1 MSSKAPYMGEGY
13 APAYQ
18 ISATPFVTSSVVNLG
33 QTVGIEFGNIAN
45 FVVIKNTLAGSVLSV
60 GFTENGLKTTNA
72 NYFNLAGNE
81 SFSANFRVDRIFL
94 SGSTGNPT
102 YTVVAGLTG
111 IPMNQLLPVTAS
123 NGYRGVG

>member
-60 GFTENGLKTTNA
+60 GFTENGLKTANA
-72 NYFNLAGNE
+72 NYFNLAGDE

>member
-1 MSSKAPYMGEGY
+1 MSLKAPYMGEGY

-72 NYFNLAGNE
+72 NYFNLAGDE
-81 SFSANFRVDRIFL
+81 SFAANFRVDRIFL

>member
-13 APAYQ
+13 TPAYQ

>member
-60 GFTENGLKTTNA
+60 GFTENGLKTANA
-72 NYFNLAGNE
+72 NYFNLAGDE
-81 SFSANFRVDRIFL
+81 SFAANFRVDRIFL

>member
-1 MSSKAPYMGEGY
+1 MSLKAPYMGEGY
-13 APAYQ
+13 VPAYQ

-33 QTVGIEFGNIAN
+33 QTVEIGFGNIAN
-45 FVVIKNTLAGSVLSV
+45 FVIVKNTLAGSTLSV
-60 GFTENGLKTTNA
+60 GFTENGLKTANS
-72 NYFNLAGNE
+72 NYFNLAGDE

-94 SGSTGNPT
+94 SGSSGNPT

-111 IPMNQLLPVTAS
+111 IPTTQLLPVTAS

>member
-1 MSSKAPYMGEGY
+1 MTNQYHVGENFV
-13 APAYQ
+13 PAYQ
-18 ISATPFVTSSVVNLG
+18 LSATPFVTSSVVNLG
-33 QTVGIEFGNIAN
+33 QTVGIEFGHIAN
-45 FVVIKNTLAGSVLSV
+45 FVIIKNTLAGSVLSV
-60 GFTENGLKTTNA
+60 GFTENGLKPASA
-72 NYFNLAGNE
+72 NYFSLAGNE
-81 SFSANFRVDRIFL
+81 SFAANFRVDRIFL